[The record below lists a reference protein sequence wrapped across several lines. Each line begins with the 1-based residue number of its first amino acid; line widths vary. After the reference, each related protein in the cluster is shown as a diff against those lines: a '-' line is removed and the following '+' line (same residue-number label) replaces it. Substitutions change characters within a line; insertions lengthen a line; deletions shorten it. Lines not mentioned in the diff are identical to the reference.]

1 MKQAPVTLEEVVTLA
16 RQLSPLDKVRLV
28 ESVIPDVEASLESA
42 DGHPLRSAYGLCA
55 DLGPAPSSEDIQQI
69 RDEMFGDFPR
79 TDLP

>member
-1 MKQAPVTLEEVVTLA
+1 VTLA

-28 ESVIPDVEASLESA
+28 DSVIPDVEASLESA
-42 DGHPLRSAYGLCA
+42 DGRPLRSAYGLCS

-69 RDEMFGDFPR
+69 REAMFGDFPR